1 MILGAVRRTSL
12 TSTTHPPHGR
22 RRGCADDSPTTDISA
37 VGKLGHMPAN
47 DNPASPTAA
56 PIGTA
61 PPRSLA
67 ENAYQS
73 IRDMLVTV
81 RIRPGAPLSEE
92 QLTRHLGMG
101 RTPVREAIK
110 RL

>member
-1 MILGAVRRTSL
+1 VPVS
-12 TSTTHPPHGR
+12 
-22 RRGCADDSPTTDISA
+22 
-37 VGKLGHMPAN
+37 
-47 DNPASPTAA
+47 DNPFLQIDHLQIDSS
-56 PIGTA
+56 

-67 ENAYQS
+67 QSAYES
-73 IRDMLVTV
+73 LRDMLVTV

-110 RL
+110 RLEAERLVVIYPRRGGLRHRYPPRPSRAAH